1 MFVAVLTLEGWI
13 HESNSLK
20 DKRMVVN
27 SLLDRIRAR
36 FEVSAAQLDDHDRW
50 HEFTL
55 GVVAISNREKPLHTL
70 MNHVRDL
77 ADSEYRC
84 DVTHC
89 KLEIL

>member
-13 HESNSLK
+13 HEANSLK
-20 DKRMVVN
+20 EKRMVVN

-36 FEVSAAQLDDHDRW
+36 FDVSAAQLDEHDQW
-50 HEFTL
+50 QAFTL

-77 ADSEYRC
+77 AETEHRC
-84 DVTHC
+84 DVTLC
-89 KLEIL
+89 RLEIL